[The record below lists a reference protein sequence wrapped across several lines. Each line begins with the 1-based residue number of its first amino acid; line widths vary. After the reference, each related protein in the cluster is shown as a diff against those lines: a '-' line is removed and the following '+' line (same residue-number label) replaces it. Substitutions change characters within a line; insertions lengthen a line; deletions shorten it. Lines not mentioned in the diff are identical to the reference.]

1 MCVMSVCHSMS
12 CDGLCWNS
20 RLQERM
26 ALGRSAAAADD
37 GGIDGLATYK
47 AQKAAAARLCT
58 TRSLPTLPEGVKI
71 RDDVMTKTKAFIA
84 KLPDLA

>member
-1 MCVMSVCHSMS
+1 
-12 CDGLCWNS
+12 
-20 RLQERM
+20 M